1 MDKKTYLQILE
12 SALLYFEGVKQEELV
27 SKHEIPRE
35 LVFQGMAICD
45 SILNQEYQQK
55 YDPVKHSN
63 KCATCGELLAKEDK
77 QFHTIENKSFCET
90 HYNEQIALQQKAA
103 QVLREIEK

>member
-12 SALLYFEGVKQEELV
+12 SALLYFEGVKQKELV
-27 SKHEIPRE
+27 SKYEIPRE
-35 LVFQGMAICD
+35 LVFQGIEICD
-45 SILNQEYQQK
+45 TILNKEFQK
-55 YDPVKHSN
+55 KYNPIQHSN

-90 HYNEQIALQQKAA
+90 HYNSQIALQQKAE
-103 QVLREIEK
+103 QILQEIEK